1 MDLGAGKSLPKGLV
15 NFTPSTS
22 GMRGVRALLLVGG
35 RADTERFAEFPIGM
49 LDVLGRSIM
58 LRTLDRIRANG
69 ISEIAVLSDT
79 APLQPHPVVDSCTFN
94 VAAPECFWGE
104 ALQQFRR
111 LSRHSESVLV
121 VRLGAWAEVNY
132 TAMVQ
137 EHRHSGSAIMRACS
151 RDSEALD
158 VFVIS
163 SSSQTEAAALL
174 RGELRDDRIAA
185 AEYKSHGYV
194 NMLAEASDLRVL
206 TLDAFARNSE
216 LRPCG
221 RELRP
226 GVWVGKGARIHRQA
240 RIVAPA
246 FIGAGCKVRDAS
258 VVTRGSSLEFHSEVD
273 CATMIDNSSVLPY
286 TRIGAGLEVERSV
299 VGFEQVHSLHR
310 DATVKIEDPQMI
322 ALTNGS
328 ASAQLLTAASWFLNF
343 VPNVFWK
350 LLFEPKAEQMEGAKS
365 GLLDKHTPAIDDSPL
380 ATAESQPKSYREMVV
395 TRRYG
400 NE

>member
-1 MDLGAGKSLPKGLV
+1 MDLGFGKSLPKGLV
-15 NFTPSTS
+15 DFTPSAS
-22 GMRGVRALLLVGG
+22 AMRGVRALLLVGG
-35 RADTERFAEFPIGM
+35 REDTERFAEFPIAM
-49 LDVLGRSIM
+49 LDVLGRSVM
-58 LRTLDRIRANG
+58 FRMLDRIRAHG

-79 APLQPHPVVDSCTFN
+79 APLQPQPSIDSCAFN
-94 VAAPECFWGE
+94 VAAPECFWSE

-132 TAMVQ
+132 AEMVR
-137 EHRHSGSAIMRACS
+137 EHRQSGSAIMRACS
-151 RDSEALD
+151 HNSEALD

-174 RGELRDDRIAA
+174 RGELRDDRIAV
-185 AEYKSHGYV
+185 AEHKTHGYV

-206 TLDAFARNSE
+206 TLDAFARNTE

-226 GVWVGKGARIHRQA
+226 GVWVGKGARIHRRA

-258 VVTRGSSLEFHSEVD
+258 VVTRGSSLEQHSEVD
-273 CATMIDNSSVLPY
+273 CATMVDNSSVLPY

-299 VGFEQVHSLHR
+299 VGFEQVHSLQR
-310 DATVKIEDPQMI
+310 DATVKIEDPHMI
-322 ALTNGS
+322 ALTNGR
-328 ASAQLLTAASWFLNF
+328 ASAQLFTAASWFLNF

-350 LLFEPKAEQMEGAKS
+350 LFFEPRTEQMERAES
-365 GLLDKHTPAIDDSPL
+365 SLLDKHTAIDDAPL
-380 ATAESQPKSYREMVV
+380 AAAESQPKSYREMVV